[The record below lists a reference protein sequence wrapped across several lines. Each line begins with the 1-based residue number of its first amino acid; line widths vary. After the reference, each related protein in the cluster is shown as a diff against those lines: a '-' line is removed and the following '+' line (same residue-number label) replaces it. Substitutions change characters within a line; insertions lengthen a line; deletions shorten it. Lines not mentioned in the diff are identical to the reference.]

1 MQTNLQNLFNGVRL
15 NAVESGTLL
24 YIGGKSIR
32 LEDGKTNTCYD
43 KQYNV
48 LYIIQELEICDN
60 MSKKDEEL
68 LTIND

>member
-48 LYIIQELEICDN
+48 LYVTKHIYERL
-60 MSKKDEEL
+60 KDEL
-68 LTIND
+68 SKRNF

>member
-48 LYIIQELEICDN
+48 LYMTTHIYERL
-60 MSKKDEEL
+60 KDEL
-68 LTIND
+68 SKRNF